1 MGYNEFYKDS
11 NSLISENARKVGF
24 LQITWKMLLRMLRRA
39 CTGRLAPTHVSGRNV
54 KWCFFFLTLLF

>member
-24 LQITWKMLLRMLRRA
+24 LQITWKMLLRMLPRA
-39 CTGRLAPTHVSGRNV
+39 CAGRLAPTHVSGRNV
-54 KWCFFFLTLLF
+54 N